1 MLTDNHIKRYD
12 LFKEYI
18 KTSANQYGRYWTKE
32 GPTFDIELTK
42 DGYINKGERNYLP
55 SVFNNQSN
63 TEDIND
69 YQSPFGKDTSNRKNF
84 LSLGGVNFCTPVNS
98 GNGTLRYAKYYDEII
113 EDKINII
120 LGSSILEIGAGSGI
134 FSALMQDRF
143 SSKNI
148 IIDIPYTLQNSI
160 ALFMSIYPSKKF
172 ILPNEISEKTNI
184 YDYDFIFLTP
194 EQKNLV
200 KDGTVGLAIN
210 TQSFMEMDYK
220 EVEDYFSFVNRVVL
234 DGGYF
239 FNSNRMRKVTS
250 FFNFPF
256 DLLTNYKSIYL
267 SKNNVFLQH
276 SRMSTLI
283 DCLLV
288 KDLTQKS
295 KKIFHPLY
303 RIFLNFFWMTSE
315 ERYGWFRR
323 DVINILKK
331 IGINI
336 RKN

>member
-1 MLTDNHIKRYD
+1 
-12 LFKEYI
+12 
-18 KTSANQYGRYWTKE
+18 
-32 GPTFDIELTK
+32 
-42 DGYINKGERNYLP
+42 
-55 SVFNNQSN
+55 
-63 TEDIND
+63 
-69 YQSPFGKDTSNRKNF
+69 
-84 LSLGGVNFCTPVNS
+84 
-98 GNGTLRYAKYYDEII
+98 
-113 EDKINII
+113 
-120 LGSSILEIGAGSGI
+120 
-134 FSALMQDRF
+134 
-143 SSKNI
+143 
-148 IIDIPYTLQNSI
+148 
-160 ALFMSIYPSKKF
+160 MSIYPSKTF
-172 ILPNEISEKTNI
+172 ILPNEISDKTNI

-256 DLLTNYKSIYL
+256 DLLINYKSIYL

-295 KKIFHPLY
+295 KKIFNPLY
-303 RIFLNFFWMTSE
+303 RIFLNFFWMTFE
-315 ERYGWFRR
+315 ERYGWFRS
-323 DVINILKK
+323 DVIKILRK